1 MKRKVAV
8 SIYVFNFLEIG
19 KKIDELVIAGVDW
32 IHVDIMDGNF
42 VNNYALCQKICR
54 DIKDKYKNLIIDAH
68 LMCLEPQRYIKSF
81 AENGVDHFNFH
92 FESITDK
99 SEKNII
105 HIINEIKKSGMK
117 VVLAINPE
125 TNPIILK
132 PYLDL
137 LDGVM
142 CMSIKPG
149 FNGQKLN
156 EIVYEN
162 LRYLSD
168 YKLKNELNYFI
179 QVDGGV
185 RENTYQK
192 LKLKGAEIL
201 VVGAFINNKEINL
214 KDQLEKIE
222 REG

>member
-1 MKRKVAV
+1 
-8 SIYVFNFLEIG
+8 
-19 KKIDELVIAGVDW
+19 
-32 IHVDIMDGNF
+32 
-42 VNNYALCQKICR
+42 
-54 DIKDKYKNLIIDAH
+54 
-68 LMCLEPQRYIKSF
+68 
-81 AENGVDHFNFH
+81 
-92 FESITDK
+92 
-99 SEKNII
+99 
-105 HIINEIKKSGMK
+105 MK

-185 RENTYQK
+185 REHTYQK